1 MAKVQVKAL
10 KALRYHGQRY
20 SAGAELAMEQ
30 AHIDAL
36 PDGAVEL
43 VAVEADP
50 KPTEITPLAKEA
62 AEKKPA

>member
-1 MAKVQVKAL
+1 MAMVQVKTL

-20 SAGAELAMEQ
+20 PAGAELAMEQ

-43 VAVEADP
+43 VEVSATASEPTPPAKDAAD
-50 KPTEITPLAKEA
+50 KKA
-62 AEKKPA
+62 A

>member
-1 MAKVQVKAL
+1 MAKVQVKTL

-36 PDGAVEL
+36 PEGAVEL
-43 VAVEADP
+43 VAVEADA
-50 KPTEITPLAKEA
+50 KLTETTPPAKDA
-62 AEKKPA
+62 ADKKAA

>member
-1 MAKVQVKAL
+1 MKVQVKTL

-36 PDGAVEL
+36 PAGAVEVM
-43 VAVEADP
+43 VAE
-50 KPTEITPLAKEA
+50 
-62 AEKKPA
+62 AEKLTETPPPAKDAADKKAA

>member
-1 MAKVQVKAL
+1 MAKVQVKTL

-36 PDGAVEL
+36 PEGAVEL
-43 VAVEADP
+43 VEASASQP
-50 KPTEITPLAKEA
+50 EPLPPAKDA
-62 AEKKPA
+62 ADKKAA